1 MNNRFFGLDL
11 SLSSP
16 GFAVISVQDRKPYIL
31 ESSHVKTNAKYTHG
45 KRLVTIQ
52 NEMLRI
58 YGAYSP
64 FNTVIRE
71 RGFSRHQTTTQAL
84 FKVIGISDLTLSD
97 EKDIEEIPP
106 TTVKKIVAGDGKAS
120 KEDVETAVRRLLRLD
135 NYEFKTDDE
144 SDACAVVLA
153 YLIREDLIDV

>member
-1 MNNRFFGLDL
+1 MNNRYLGLDL

-16 GFAVISVQDRKPYIL
+16 GFAVIAVQDRKPYIL
-31 ESSHVKTNAKYTHG
+31 ESSHVKTDSRKTHG
-45 KRLVTIQ
+45 KRLFTIQ
-52 NEMLRI
+52 NEMLRL
-58 YGAYSP
+58 YSAYYP
-64 FNTVIRE
+64 FNAVIRE
-71 RGFSRHQTTTQAL
+71 RGFSRHQATTQAL
-84 FKVIGISDLTLSD
+84 FKVVGVSDLTFSD

-120 KEDVETAVRRLLRLD
+120 KEDVEIAVRRLLRLD
-135 NYEFKTDDE
+135 NYVFKTDDE